1 MSKDAPTGFHVL
13 IPAAGSGTRTG
24 SSVPKQYR
32 KIGGKMILRLTI
44 EKFMGIQGLKSLRV
58 IIDPQHAELYQE
70 AVHGLDL
77 PPPVEGAD
85 TRKGSVYKGL
95 SAFSQKEDEDL
106 LLIHD
111 AARPFVSTAAIR
123 DILTAMNNAEAATLV
138 SPVAD
143 TLVDPDYNRLD
154 RDRISSVQTPQAFR
168 IGKLKSA
175 HETFGNDNSFTDDA
189 GLIAAMGGKIT
200 FVPGSHEN
208 FKITSAGDMA
218 MAEKLLSSNIETRT
232 GFGYDVH
239 AFDPAPATAI
249 RLGGID
255 IPYNKK
261 LLGHSD
267 ADVILHALTDA
278 LLGTIGEGD
287 IGQLFPPSD
296 MSWKNA
302 DSEIFVKE
310 AVKRVTN
317 RGGKIIHADITL
329 IAEEPKI
336 GPHREKMIDRIAGML
351 GLTPDRIGLKAT
363 TSEGLG
369 FTGRK
374 EGIVAHAVASV
385 QLPA

>member
-13 IPAAGSGTRTG
+13 IPAAGTGARTG
-24 SSVPKQYR
+24 HAVPKQYR
-32 KIGGKMILRLTI
+32 VIGGKMILRHTI

-58 IIDPQHAELYQE
+58 IIDPQHADLYHE
-70 AVHGLDL
+70 AVQGLDL
-77 PPPVEGAD
+77 APPVHGAN
-85 TRKGSVYKGL
+85 TRKGSVYNGL
-95 SAFSQKEDEDL
+95 SAFSKKENEDII
-106 LLIHD
+106 LIHD
-111 AARPFVSTAAIR
+111 AARPFVSADAVRTVVAAMKTAQ
-123 DILTAMNNAEAATLV
+123 AATLV

-168 IGKLKSA
+168 IGTLKAA
-175 HETFGNDNSFTDDA
+175 HEKFENDNSFTDDA

-200 FVPGSHEN
+200 LVPGSHEN

-218 MAEKLLSSNIETRT
+218 MAEKLLAGATQTRT

-239 AFDPAPATAI
+239 AFDSAPATSV
-249 RLGGID
+249 RLGGIN
-255 IPYNKK
+255 IPHNRK

-267 ADVILHALTDA
+267 ADVLLHALTDA

-296 MSWKNA
+296 MRWKNV
-302 DSEIFVKE
+302 DSEIFVAE
-310 AVKRVTN
+310 AVRRVQA
-317 RGGKIIHADITL
+317 RGGKIIHADLTL
-329 IAEEPKI
+329 IAEAPKI
-336 GPHREKMIDRIAGML
+336 GPHREKMLARLASML
-351 GLTPDRIGLKAT
+351 NLTPDRIGLKAT

-374 EGIVAHAVASV
+374 EGLVAQAIATVT
-385 QLPA
+385 LPA